1 MRTSVTLLEVP
12 VVLLTIIFVKGLLM
26 QLSFQELEWTYLVI
40 PLLILAIAASPRR
53 WQFERAAEL
62 PEAAK

>member
-1 MRTSVTLLEVP
+1 
-12 VVLLTIIFVKGLLM
+12 M

-40 PLLILAIAASPRR
+40 QLLILAIAASPRL